1 MSAICQ
7 VSAATQ
13 AELKG
18 CHHGIY
24 SFGGHFSK
32 AGTLISLQ
40 IGIWQGC
47 QISRLFHEDAQG
59 AQVIYLSILP
69 G

>member
-24 SFGGHFSK
+24 SFGGHFQK
-32 AGTLISLQ
+32 
-40 IGIWQGC
+40 QGH
-47 QISRLFHEDAQG
+47 SFSFRLGFGKVAK
-59 AQVIYLSILP
+59 
-69 G
+69 